1 MRFVALLKTRFVVD
15 SSVSAAVAPDQ
26 GGLRPPMKSH
36 GAPRASS
43 TGFTSL
49 AASDGWLASVL
60 GGLRRERER
69 RDTDSEGSPDSSGER
84 SFCGTKW
91 VARPGKPQRRPLHPL
106 RPPPPPQWEEP
117 PPPNPLP
124 DLRAI
129 ATNSSTA
136 LDNFLRTAVDEA
148 TRVLKELV
156 PISERSNNDEGV
168 GGEQDNA
175 VKPKA
180 GIATLLG
187 CGSQLRRRARPGMRS
202 GGHHRCH
209 RGGSATGLNPHS
221 GVQRPTQMPSPA
233 T

>member
-1 MRFVALLKTRFVVD
+1 MQTEM
-15 SSVSAAVAPDQ
+15 
-26 GGLRPPMKSH
+26 GGLRPPTNPME
-36 GAPRASS
+36 ALASS

-49 AASDGWLASVL
+49 GASDGWLASVL
-60 GGLRRERER
+60 GGPRGERQR
-69 RDTDSEGSPDSSGER
+69 RDTGSEGSPDSSGER

-117 PPPNPLP
+117 QPPRPLP
-124 DLRAI
+124 DPRDI

-136 LDNFLRTAVDEA
+136 LDNFLRTAVDAA

-156 PISERSNNDEGV
+156 PSSQKSNNDGGV

-175 VKPKA
+175 IRSKA

-187 CGSQLRRRARPGMRS
+187 CGSQLRRRARPGTRS
-202 GGHHRCH
+202 GGHH

-233 T
+233 A

>member
-1 MRFVALLKTRFVVD
+1 MGGIVIRFVIFRFLVD
-15 SSVSAAVAPDQ
+15 SAAVADEK
-26 GGLRPPMKSH
+26 GGLRPPTNPME
-36 GAPRASS
+36 ALASS
-43 TGFTSL
+43 TGFTNL
-49 AASDGWLASVL
+49 RASDGWLASVL
-60 GGLRRERER
+60 GGPRGARQR
-69 RDTDSEGSPDSSGER
+69 RDTGSEGSPDSSGER
-84 SFCGTKW
+84 SFCGTTW

-117 PPPNPLP
+117 PPPRPLP
-124 DLRAI
+124 DPRDI

-136 LDNFLRTAVDEA
+136 LDNFLRTAVDVA

-156 PISERSNNDEGV
+156 PSSQKSNNDGGV

-175 VKPKA
+175 IRSKA

-187 CGSQLRRRARPGMRS
+187 CGSQLRRRARPGTRS
-202 GGHHRCH
+202 GGHHGCH

-233 T
+233 A